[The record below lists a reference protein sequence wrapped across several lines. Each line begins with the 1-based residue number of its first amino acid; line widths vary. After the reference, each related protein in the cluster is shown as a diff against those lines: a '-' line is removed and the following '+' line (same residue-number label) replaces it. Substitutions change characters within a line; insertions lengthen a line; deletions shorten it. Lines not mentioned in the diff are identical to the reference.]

1 VFRAD
6 LIAHIT
12 VRYASTPFPMRSQF
26 LARWSGVIPSSTSSP
41 PFILS
46 T

>member
-6 LIAHIT
+6 LIAHVT
-12 VRYASTPFPMRSQF
+12 VRYASTPLPMRSQF
-26 LARWSGVIPSSTSSP
+26 LARWSGVLSSSTSSP
-41 PFILS
+41 PFVLS